1 MKHGLWNYRSYMSS
15 WIIYVKLNSY
25 IFFFFFFFSNRKN
38 RRSCAEKTTSH
49 IKERETKGEEKKN
62 FWRRAET
69 PRRVW
74 KQVYESWNDNRLLK
88 QSLRQFRN
96 QSLVRRSCTNS
107 RIYSTIM
114 SICKDKKSAAI
125 AKFRKALPSFT

>member
-1 MKHGLWNYRSYMSS
+1 MLKKRRNILKKEKGK
-15 WIIYVKLNSY
+15 VKKKRISD
-25 IFFFFFFFSNRKN
+25 
-38 RRSCAEKTTSH
+38 
-49 IKERETKGEEKKN
+49 EEL
-62 FWRRAET
+62 RHRAE
-69 PRRVW
+69 
-74 KQVYESWNDNRLLK
+74 YESRCMSLGKDNRLLK

-114 SICKDKKSAAI
+114 SICKDKKCATI